1 MNLEVEPENLEVEP
15 EIMDL
20 LLNDPELANPDDPNE
35 NKDQF
40 TCDEEIQRLLCYATI
55 EREEFLPFVSQFI
68 KPQSFVFKAH
78 QVVVDIAINHYKRHG
93 EAPSWIQIVSE
104 AGERLHEDKSKLYYL
119 AEIKTLKDYYSMGG
133 CSLAYLKDKLVQFAR
148 ASMIKRATS
157 KWLQKPYD
165 EDHQKA
171 LAEATAFAQQISF
184 DEPDQI
190 SYSLGDRLHSE
201 RPEWLISNLIRRNQI
216 SVIFGQPGC
225 RKTWLAL
232 DLAVSVATG
241 TEFLGSIPVK
251 QGKVF
256 YIISEGADDFELRA
270 EALLRKRGISAP
282 SGEQFQYRVV
292 PYDFATDA
300 AVNQCV
306 KHISDKLGGA
316 DLIIVDTLS
325 KNFSGDGDNNSEV
338 GKYVNRMEQLRL
350 QTGAHV
356 LSIHHT
362 GWANRDRE
370 RGGSNLRGGI
380 DTSILVE
387 KNDDH
392 STLICKKQKSGQE
405 FDDIR
410 VGFELV
416 FLDDIQ
422 VDQQSASGL
431 VGYVDEGTTVS
442 DLEQIIRQ
450 VFNAHDEI
458 NQRDLVKQVRSL
470 WRDSN
475 VPGEKK
481 IRQMIKDLEGSILI
495 SQKGENNAI
504 IYRMIGGNLEISG
517 S

>member
-1 MNLEVEPENLEVEP
+1 MTVDAEPDIE
-15 EIMDL
+15 DL
-20 LLNDPELANPDDPNE
+20 LLNDPDLADPDDPNRAVTL
-35 NKDQF
+35 NV
-40 TCDEEIQRLLCYATI
+40 DEDAQRCICIAMI
-55 EREEFLPFVSQFI
+55 EREDFLPFVVQHI
-68 KPQSFVFKAH
+68 KPTAFTLKSH
-78 QVVVDIAINHYKRHG
+78 QIMASIAIEQYEKHG
-93 EAPSWIQIVSE
+93 TAPSWLQIVNE
-104 AGERLHEDKSKLYYL
+104 MRIRTEGDKQSLYHV
-119 AEIKTLKDYYSMGG
+119 AEVKTMKDYFGFDSYSL
-133 CSLAYLKDKLVQFAR
+133 SYVKDKLVDFAR
-148 ASMIKRATS
+148 ISTIRDAMKKWVDDPCNPDLMAS
-157 KWLQKPYD
+157 
-165 EDHQKA
+165 
-171 LAEATAFAQQISF
+171 LAEATARAKQISF
-184 DEPDQI
+184 DEPDQV

-201 RPEWLISNLIRRNQI
+201 RPEWLVGNLIRRNQI
-216 SVIFGQPGC
+216 SVMFGQPGC

-241 TEFLGSIPVK
+241 TEFLGSIPAK

-270 EALLRKRGISAP
+270 EALLRKRGIPAP
-282 SGEQFQYRVV
+282 SGEHFQYRIV

-306 KHISDKLGGA
+306 NHITDSLGGA

-338 GKYVNRMEQLRL
+338 GQYVNRMEQLRL

-370 RGGSNLRGGI
+370 RGGSNLRGGV

-387 KNDDH
+387 KNEDH

-405 FDDIR
+405 FADIR

-422 VDQQSASGL
+422 IDGQSASGL
-431 VGYVDEGTTVS
+431 VGFVDEGTTMS
-442 DLEQIIRQ
+442 DVEHIVRQI
-450 VFNAHDEI
+450 FNACDEI
-458 NQRDLVKQVRSL
+458 NQRDLVQQVGSL
-470 WRDSN
+470 WKGGE

-481 IRQMIKDLEGSILI
+481 RRQMIKDLEGSLLV
-495 SQKGENNAI
+495 SHKGENNSI
-504 IYRMIGGNLEISG
+504 IYRVIGGCSE
-517 S
+517 

>member
-1 MNLEVEPENLEVEP
+1 M
-15 EIMDL
+15 
-20 LLNDPELANPDDPNE
+20 
-35 NKDQF
+35 
-40 TCDEEIQRLLCYATI
+40 
-55 EREEFLPFVSQFI
+55 
-68 KPQSFVFKAH
+68 
-78 QVVVDIAINHYKRHG
+78 
-93 EAPSWIQIVSE
+93 
-104 AGERLHEDKSKLYYL
+104 
-119 AEIKTLKDYYSMGG
+119 
-133 CSLAYLKDKLVQFAR
+133 
-148 ASMIKRATS
+148 
-157 KWLQKPYD
+157 
-165 EDHQKA
+165 
-171 LAEATAFAQQISF
+171 
-184 DEPDQI
+184 
-190 SYSLGDRLHSE
+190 
-201 RPEWLISNLIRRNQI
+201 
-216 SVIFGQPGC
+216 FGQPGC
-225 RKTWLAL
+225 RKTWLSL
-232 DLAVSVATG
+232 DLAISVATG
-241 TEFLGSIPVK
+241 TDFLGAIPVK

-270 EALLRKRGISAP
+270 EALLRKRGIAAP
-282 SGEQFQYRVV
+282 SGEHFQYRIV

-306 KHISDKLGGA
+306 NHINDSLGGA

-362 GWANRDRE
+362 GWANKDRE
-370 RGGSNLRGGI
+370 RGGSNLRGGV

-422 VDQQSASGL
+422 VDEQSASGL
-431 VGYVDEGTTVS
+431 VGYIAEEITAS
-442 DLEQIIRQ
+442 DLEQIVRQ
-450 VFNAHDEI
+450 VFNAHKEI
-458 NQRDLVKQVRSL
+458 NQRELVKQVRSL

-481 IRQMIKDLEGSILI
+481 IRQMIKDLEGSILV

-504 IYRMIGGNLEISG
+504 IYRMIGGNLEISD